1 MLSDQFGGA
10 LGPTAAVLPVL
21 DSVWISAPLAVRVR
35 DGDDDGSGGST
46 VGDGE
51 TVPPVDTFEEDSS
64 DDGTVTRGLIVS
76 EKQAALISRATDCC
90 ARLLQSLHAGHLGG
104 TRQICHGDI
113 HPANVML
120 DDAGGLHLID
130 FDGCANGF
138 PAQDLAVLLWAL
150 RFDGLEE
157 ILTGLES
164 PQYASRRAA
173 VLRGYTAVRPL
184 PEECTAQPPSGTCT
198 MYNSSSSS
206 RSETA
211 ADNSEGGGGGS
222 ICCWSALPLLDAL
235 VAHRDLVVLA
245 WFAATPVAFLRPRV
259 GELADSTLERV
270 GKWASAATMAEG
282 KPQSF
287 RS

>member
-1 MLSDQFGGA
+1 
-10 LGPTAAVLPVL
+10 
-21 DSVWISAPLAVRVR
+21 
-35 DGDDDGSGGST
+35 
-46 VGDGE
+46 
-51 TVPPVDTFEEDSS
+51 
-64 DDGTVTRGLIVS
+64 
-76 EKQAALISRATDCC
+76 
-90 ARLLQSLHAGHLGG
+90 
-104 TRQICHGDI
+104 
-113 HPANVML
+113 ML

-138 PAQDLAVLLWAL
+138 AAQDLAFLLWAL

-164 PQYASRRAA
+164 PQDASRRAA
-173 VLRGYTAVRPL
+173 GLRGYTAVRPL
-184 PEECTAQPPSGTCT
+184 PEECAAQPPSATCT
-198 MYNSSSSS
+198 MYSSSSRSSSSSS

-270 GKWASAATMAEG
+270 SKWASAAAMAEG
-282 KPQSF
+282 KPQNF
-287 RS
+287 KN